1 MFNFNLR
8 KNYQPQTQQS
18 APAVQISES
27 AKTLLEPKTVEIN
40 GCKFIISKMPC
51 TTAQEVIF
59 NMPAGLIPVISN
71 FAKSEE
77 QAFKMLKYTERVY
90 SDGRPNVPLI
100 SKEIINNHVPDFDT
114 LIKLEYECLQYNF
127 DFFKDGRALNF
138 LNAGLSH
145 VQSSISE
152 ILTDLLDRLS
162 AQGAQASGSSGTD
175 TR

>member
-8 KNYQPQTQQS
+8 KDYQKQAQT

-40 GCKFIISKMPC
+40 GCTFIISKMPC

-77 QAFKMLKYTERVY
+77 QAFKMLKYCERVY
-90 SDGRPNVPLI
+90 TDGRANVPLI

-127 DFFKDGRALNF
+127 DFFKNGSLLNF
-138 LNAGLSH
+138 LNQGVSLAKSN
-145 VQSSISE
+145 ISE
-152 ILTDLLDRLS
+152 ILTDLLDKLS
-162 AQGAQASGSSGTD
+162 ARGLQASTNSKPD
-175 TR
+175 IL